1 MFNRKKGTLKFL
13 LNSCLDTLPT
23 QTNLIQWEK
32 SALDPCKLCLQ
43 SGAEMQGRRKE
54 TTNHILNGCKV
65 ALQQKRSNLRHN
77 NLIKYITGI
86 IDVGRFLMY
95 ADIKNP
101 IPFTL
106 SILAEIRNDY
116 QNDLESYNKWALEYL
131 FSKKI
136 LKIKN

>member
-1 MFNRKKGTLKFL
+1 MLEKSDMIWKSYIFNLKKGTLKFL

-95 ADIKNP
+95 ADIP
-101 IPFTL
+101 THTL
-106 SILAEIRNDY
+106 HTVYISRNS
-116 QNDLESYNKWALEYL
+116 E
-131 FSKKI
+131 
-136 LKIKN
+136 